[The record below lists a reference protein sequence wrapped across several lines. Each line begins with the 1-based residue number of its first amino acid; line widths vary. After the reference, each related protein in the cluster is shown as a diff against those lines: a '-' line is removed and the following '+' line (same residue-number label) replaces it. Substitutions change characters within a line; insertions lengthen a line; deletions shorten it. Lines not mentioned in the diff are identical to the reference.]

1 MSRRECSFPIR
12 PIGNEVRRIM
22 SSARP
27 NFLFIMADQM
37 AGPAL
42 PINGHPVVKTPHLES
57 LAAGGVTF
65 RNAYCNNPI
74 CASSR
79 FSMMAGQLP
88 SRIGAYDNAAEFPAA
103 VPTFAHYLRHLGY
116 RTCLSGKMHFVG
128 PDQLHGFEQRVT
140 TDIYPSDFGWTP
152 DWTARDYPFA
162 PSVMSMR
169 GVVESG
175 LCVRAMQIDYDEE
188 VHYFAT
194 RKLHDFARERTDR
207 PFFLAVSFTHPH
219 NPFTITEEY
228 WNRYRDDDIDMP
240 SVPCIPVEERD
251 PWSRRYYYLIR
262 QDEHE
267 VTDETVRRT
276 RHAYYGMISYVDDKV
291 GELLA
296 TLDALGI
303 ADDTVVVFTAD
314 HGDMMGER
322 GMWYKFNPFEWSTR
336 VPFVVRAPGNSAGR
350 TEHANVS
357 LLDLLPT
364 LLDLATDGSPPELA
378 DAIDG
383 RSLVPMLHGSD
394 ASWPDEALIEFTAE
408 GTYAPCLI
416 LRKGRYKYIYCET
429 DPGMLFDLEA
439 DPGETR
445 NLCEEP
451 AHPAPR
457 RRRRRARLPRRLG
470 GRMRRRRRHRRGRRP
485 PAPAGAAPHARRRR
499 PSAGRRYG
507 PPGPRLRPRIARVAE
522 HVDRGCQC
530 ETLDGC
536 GSDGHHIFSCA
547 WGWLTGAG

>member
-1 MSRRECSFPIR
+1 MPSETTSP
-12 PIGNEVRRIM
+12 
-22 SSARP
+22 ARP

-42 PINGHPVVKTPHLES
+42 PINGHRVVKTPHIES
-57 LAAGGVTF
+57 LAESGVTF

-152 DWTARDYPFA
+152 DWTAQGYPFA
-162 PSVMSMR
+162 PSVMSLR

-175 LCVRAMQIDYDEE
+175 LCVRSMQIDYDEE
-188 VHYFAT
+188 VEYFAT

-240 SVPCIPVEERD
+240 SVPHIPVEERD

-267 VTDETVRRT
+267 VTDEILRRT
-276 RHAYYGMISYVDDKV
+276 RRAYYGMISYVDDKV
-291 GELLA
+291 GALLG
-296 TLDALGI
+296 TLDALGL
-303 ADDTVVVFTAD
+303 ADNTVVVFTAD

-322 GMWYKFNPFEWSTR
+322 GMWYKFNPYEWSAR
-336 VPFVVRAPGNSAGR
+336 VPLVVRAPGS
-350 TEHANVS
+350 
-357 LLDLLPT
+357 
-364 LLDLATDGSPPELA
+364 
-378 DAIDG
+378 
-383 RSLVPMLHGSD
+383 
-394 ASWPDEALIEFTAE
+394 
-408 GTYAPCLI
+408 
-416 LRKGRYKYIYCET
+416 
-429 DPGMLFDLEA
+429 
-439 DPGETR
+439 
-445 NLCEEP
+445 
-451 AHPAPR
+451 
-457 RRRRRARLPRRLG
+457 
-470 GRMRRRRRHRRGRRP
+470 
-485 PAPAGAAPHARRRR
+485 
-499 PSAGRRYG
+499 
-507 PPGPRLRPRIARVAE
+507 
-522 HVDRGCQC
+522 
-530 ETLDGC
+530 
-536 GSDGHHIFSCA
+536 
-547 WGWLTGAG
+547 

>member
-1 MSRRECSFPIR
+1 MP
-12 PIGNEVRRIM
+12 N
-22 SSARP
+22 ARP
-27 NFLFIMADQM
+27 NFLFVMADQM

-152 DWTARDYPFA
+152 DWTVEGYPFA

-175 LCVRAMQIDYDEE
+175 LCMRSLQIDYDEE
-188 VHYFAT
+188 VQHYAR
-194 RKLHDFARERTDR
+194 RKLYDFARERTDR

-228 WNRYRDDDIDMP
+228 WNRYRHDDIDMP
-240 SVPCIPVEERD
+240 SVPHIPFDERD
-251 PWSRRYYYLIR
+251 PWSRRYYHLIR

-267 VTDETVRRT
+267 VTDETVRRA

-291 GELLA
+291 GELLG
-296 TLDALGI
+296 TLDALGL

-314 HGDMMGER
+314 HGDMIGER
-322 GMWYKFNPFEWSTR
+322 GMWFKFNPFEWSAR
-336 VPFVVRAPGNSAGR
+336 VPLVVRAPGNSAAR
-350 TEHANVS
+350 VEPRNVS
-357 LLDLLPT
+357 LVDLLPT
-364 LLDLATDGSPPELA
+364 FLDLATDARPPELA

-383 RSLVPMLHGSD
+383 HSLAPMLHGPD
-394 ASWPDEALIEFTAE
+394 ESWADEALIEFTAE
-408 GTYAPCLI
+408 GTHAPCLI
-416 LRKGRYKYIYCET
+416 LRKGRCKYVYCET
-429 DPGMLFDLEA
+429 DPGMLFDLES
-439 DPGETR
+439 DPGETL
-445 NLCEEP
+445 NLCEAPEHAETAAAMRREILARWDPP
-451 AHPAPR
+451 ALKQQILESQR
-457 RRRRRARLPRRLG
+457 RRRFVQQVLLTGDRSPWDYQ
-470 GRMRRRRRHRRGRRP
+470 
-485 PAPAGAAPHARRRR
+485 PAPDASKQYVRSSITTSTTLTKGLARYPYMEPVPPDFPREERGQEPAPQEMSR
-499 PSAGRRYG
+499 GTT
-507 PPGPRLRPRIARVAE
+507 RLALP
-522 HVDRGCQC
+522 
-530 ETLDGC
+530 
-536 GSDGHHIFSCA
+536 
-547 WGWLTGAG
+547 

>member
-1 MSRRECSFPIR
+1 MPSAKTSFTR
-12 PIGNEVRRIM
+12 PNF
-22 SSARP
+22 ARP
-27 NFLFIMADQM
+27 NFIFIMADQM

-42 PINGHPVVKTPHLES
+42 PINGHGVVKTPHIES
-57 LAAGGVTF
+57 LAQGGVTF

-128 PDQLHGFEQRVT
+128 PDQLHGFERRVT

-152 DWTARDYPFA
+152 DWTTEGYPFA
-162 PSVMSMR
+162 PSVMSLR

-175 LCVRAMQIDYDEE
+175 LCVRSLQIDYDEE
-188 VHYFAT
+188 VEYFAK
-194 RKLHDFARERTDR
+194 RKLYDFARERTDR

-240 SVPCIPVEERD
+240 SVPHIPVEERD
-251 PWSRRYYYLIR
+251 PWSQRYYYLIR

-267 VTDETVRRT
+267 VTDAAIRRT
-276 RHAYYGMISYVDDKV
+276 RRAYYGMISYVDDKV
-291 GELLA
+291 GELLR
-296 TLDALGI
+296 TLDALGM
-303 ADDTVVVFTAD
+303 ADNTVVVFTAD

-322 GMWYKFNPFEWSTR
+322 GMWYKFNPYEWSAR
-336 VPFVVRAPGNSAGR
+336 VPLVVRAPGNAAGR
-350 TEHANVS
+350 VEHGNVS
-357 LLDLLPT
+357 LVDLLPT
-364 LLDLATDGSPPELA
+364 FLDLATDGSPPELA

-383 RSLVPMLHGSD
+383 HSLAPMLHGRD
-394 ASWPDEALIEFTAE
+394 DGWPDEALIEFTAE

-416 LRKGRYKYIYCET
+416 LRKGRYKYVYCET

-451 AHPAPR
+451 AHADVAAEMLGEILSRWDPPALKQQILASQR
-457 RRRRRARLPRRLG
+457 RRRFVQQVLLEGERSPWDYRPVTDPSRQYVRSSINTSTTLTKGLARYPYMEPVESDFPR
-470 GRMRRRRRHRRGRRP
+470 
-485 PAPAGAAPHARRRR
+485 
-499 PSAGRRYG
+499 
-507 PPGPRLRPRIARVAE
+507 
-522 HVDRGCQC
+522 D
-530 ETLDGC
+530 
-536 GSDGHHIFSCA
+536 
-547 WGWLTGAG
+547 